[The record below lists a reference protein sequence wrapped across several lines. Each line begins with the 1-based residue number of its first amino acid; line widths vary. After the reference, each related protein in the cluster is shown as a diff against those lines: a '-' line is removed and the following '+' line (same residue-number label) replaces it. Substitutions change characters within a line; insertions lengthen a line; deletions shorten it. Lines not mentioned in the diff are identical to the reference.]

1 MDPTRMFKCVEC
13 GAQSKQ
19 DHNQGCSY
27 SLRNPGNGVS
37 GEVAVTNYLG
47 EIFDEVAVPDGW
59 PDEQL
64 DEDDDEEPPSKFAE
78 NQTNPLHQYMR
89 ENFDDCI
96 AISVAKNA
104 DYASGVD
111 PLQNFR
117 ACEAFGVT
125 LVKGIMVRLSD
136 KLARIGNLL
145 DREAKVKDEK
155 ITDTIKDAQVYLS
168 ILLYALETE

>member
-1 MDPTRMFKCVEC
+1 MDPTRMLKCVEC
-13 GAQSKQ
+13 GAQPKQ

-37 GEVAVTNYLG
+37 GEVVATGYLDKTHA
-47 EIFDEVAVPDGW
+47 EEGW
-59 PDEQL
+59 PDTQF
-64 DEDDDEEPPSKFAE
+64 DEDDDEEPPAC
-78 NQTNPLHQYMR
+78 NPLHQYMR
-89 ENFDDCI
+89 ANFDDCL

-104 DYASGVD
+104 DYASGAD

-117 ACEAFGVT
+117 ACEAFGVP
-125 LVKGIMVRLSD
+125 LIKGIMVRLSD
-136 KLARIGNLL
+136 KFARIGNLL

-168 ILLYALETE
+168 ILMYALETEGE